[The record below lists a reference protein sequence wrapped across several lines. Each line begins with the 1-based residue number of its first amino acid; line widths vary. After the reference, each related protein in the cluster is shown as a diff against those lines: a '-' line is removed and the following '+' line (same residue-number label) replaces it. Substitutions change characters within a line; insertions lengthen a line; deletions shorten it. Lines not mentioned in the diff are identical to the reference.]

1 MYYKIKHVFSMFWS
15 IPDRTLSSH
24 YWIQP
29 GPQYL
34 IQYVIML
41 SPIFSSHTFE
51 LHSTKHA
58 VGTCRKQIFQC
69 PKSLRC
75 YLQQTRSLEH
85 IIFLFCGQ
93 NLLMSLCPE
102 FQPRQVIRFDHPS
115 IKGIISCDVG
125 MLTKQHFANIYSK
138 NIDSSCFCV
147 FFLFFVKNRWI
158 LLTEHHGG
166 ENYTPDLIISS
177 YFLYQNFTRIMC
189 PIS

>member
-1 MYYKIKHVFSMFWS
+1 MYYKIKRVFSMFWS

-125 MLTKQHFANIYSK
+125 MLTKQHFAYISTPK
-138 NIDSSCFCV
+138 TKILPVFVCF
-147 FFLFFVKNRWI
+147 F
-158 LLTEHHGG
+158 
-166 ENYTPDLIISS
+166 
-177 YFLYQNFTRIMC
+177 YFLLRTGGFY
-189 PIS
+189 